1 MINSIEFANKNHQIL
16 REQVRNVLV
25 LKYNK
30 DIAVVVGQGNLT
42 FKIKIN
48 IKMIASFLKP
58 IWLQKHIYIV
68 NNMIIDFFLLMIRIF

>member
-30 DIAVVVGQGNLT
+30 DIAVVVGQGNPT

-48 IKMIASFLKP
+48 IN
-58 IWLQKHIYIV
+58 WLLAFW
-68 NNMIIDFFLLMIRIF
+68 N